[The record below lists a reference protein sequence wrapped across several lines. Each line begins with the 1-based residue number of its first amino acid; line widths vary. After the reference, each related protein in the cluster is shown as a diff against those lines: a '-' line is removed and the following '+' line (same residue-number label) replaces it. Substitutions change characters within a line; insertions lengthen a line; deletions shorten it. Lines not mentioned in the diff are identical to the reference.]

1 MTEFSIQE
9 LSLQGAD
16 LLPAREALSTW
27 NTATI
32 NALNAALAVN
42 HGSGLAAANAEQTI
56 VVIQN

>member
-1 MTEFSIQE
+1 MNEFSIQE

-27 NTATI
+27 NTSDIDAYNT
-32 NALNAALAVN
+32 ALAATF
-42 HGSGLAAANAEQTI
+42 GSGLAAAHADQTI